1 MERARVE
8 ALERQI
14 ADQASAIAMAAQSQ
28 SNLQAL
34 TSEHANLQL
43 VISQLK
49 RALAES
55 LDQCETLEA
64 EGSQLRVELM
74 MRFRSWKIII
84 TRSTTCRR

>member
-1 MERARVE
+1 
-8 ALERQI
+8 
-14 ADQASAIAMAAQSQ
+14 MAAQSQ

-55 LDQCETLEA
+55 DQCETLEA
-64 EGSQLRVELM
+64 EGSQLRVELDDALSLVEDHQSVIM
-74 MRFRSWKIII
+74 EHDSVVG
-84 TRSTTCRR
+84 TRDGASA